1 MASESGGGGD
11 DESCGTPAGAGPAD
25 AHEGARRGAAPT
37 SWDDAELAERV
48 RRDETEAF
56 AELYRRFEPMLRA
69 LAVQARVP
77 DDDAGATAMDALSH
91 VAMRL
96 RAGTG
101 PAPSR
106 LAAYLARVLYR
117 LIKTGVRGE
126 LRHRRLELSVAEE
139 AATGSAERVIREAS
153 SEYAMRACLGPGA
166 EPTAGLT
173 PALQRL
179 AAALDLA
186 LDDAERRALR
196 MLGDGVPQRE
206 IAASLGITHGAA
218 RTRITRLR
226 QRLVRAAIAYAS
238 TAPPAD
244 AAEVRRLLRRAGVL
258 DLGARQ
264 LPQLPPDARPP
275 SASPLSSAT
284 TTSATPPPAPRRAN
298 TKETPR

>member
-1 MASESGGGGD
+1 VRGD
-11 DESCGTPAGAGPAD
+11 
-25 AHEGARRGAAPT
+25 
-37 SWDDAELAERV
+37 ER
-48 RRDETEAF
+48 EAF
-56 AELYRRFEPMLRA
+56 AELYRRFEPMLRGLA
-69 LAVQARVP
+69 LQARVP
-77 DDDAGATAMDALSH
+77 ADEAGAAAMDALSH

-117 LIKTGVRGE
+117 LVKGGARGE

-139 AATGSAERVIREAS
+139 AAAGSTERVIRGVT
-153 SEYAMRACLGPGA
+153 SEYAVRACLGPGA
-166 EPTAGLT
+166 DAAVGLT

-186 LDDAERRALR
+186 LDDGERRALR

-206 IAASLGITHGAA
+206 IAGALGITHGAA

-226 QRLVRAAIAYAS
+226 QRLVRAALAYAS
-238 TAPPAD
+238 TALPAD

-264 LPQLPPDARPP
+264 LPHLPPDAHPP
-275 SASPLSSAT
+275 SPPLTPASAT
-284 TTSATPPPAPRRAN
+284 SHATTHAPRRAA

>member
-1 MASESGGGGD
+1 MASESGGAGGARPRAWGD
-11 DESCGTPAGAGPAD
+11 PAPAAGAPA
-25 AHEGARRGAAPT
+25 A
-37 SWDDAELAERV
+37 WDDAALAERL
-48 RRDETEAF
+48 RRDEPEAF
-56 AELYRRFEPMLRA
+56 AELYRRFEPMLRG

-77 DDDAGATAMDALSH
+77 AADAGAAAMDALSH

-117 LIKTGVRGE
+117 LVRSDARGT
-126 LRHRRLELSVAEE
+126 LRHRALELAASEE
-139 AATGSAERVIREAS
+139 AAAGSPERVIRAAS
-153 SEYAMRACLGPGA
+153 SEYAIRACLGPGA
-166 EPTAGLT
+166 EAALGLT

-179 AAALDLA
+179 AAALDAA
-186 LDDAERRALR
+186 LDDGERRALR
-196 MLGDGVPQRE
+196 MLGDGLPQRE
-206 IAASLGITHGAA
+206 IAEALGITHGAA

-226 QRLVRAAIAYAS
+226 QRLVRAALAYAS
-238 TAPPAD
+238 TAPPTD

-264 LPQLPPDARPP
+264 AAPRPPDARPP
-275 SASPLSSAT
+275 AP
-284 TTSATPPPAPRRAN
+284 ATPGSVPATHPPRRAA

>member
-1 MASESGGGGD
+1 MASGG
-11 DESCGTPAGAGPAD
+11 
-25 AHEGARRGAAPT
+25 EGASAERPAAGLPPAW
-37 SWDDAELAERV
+37 SEAELAERV
-48 RRDETEAF
+48 RQDDVAAL
-56 AELYRRFEPMLRA
+56 AEFYRRFEPMLRG

-77 DDDAGATAMDALSH
+77 ADDAGSAAVDALSH

-96 RAGTG
+96 RAGAG

-117 LIKTGVRGE
+117 LLRTRARGE
-126 LRHRRLELSVAEE
+126 LRHRRLELAVAEE
-139 AATGSAERVIREAS
+139 AAAGSAERVIRGAS
-153 SEYAMRACLGPGA
+153 SEYALRACLGPGA
-166 EPTAGLT
+166 EAALGLT

-186 LDDAERRALR
+186 LDGPERQALR

-206 IAASLGITHGAA
+206 IALSLGITHGAA

-226 QRLVRAAIAYAS
+226 QRLVRAALAYAS
-238 TAPPAD
+238 TAPTAD

-264 LPQLPPDARPP
+264 PLPGHHPPPDAHPP
-275 SASPLSSAT
+275 SAPLAASTGS
-284 TTSATPPPAPRRAN
+284 TPAHAPRRAA

>member
-1 MASESGGGGD
+1 
-11 DESCGTPAGAGPAD
+11 
-25 AHEGARRGAAPT
+25 
-37 SWDDAELAERV
+37 
-48 RRDETEAF
+48 
-56 AELYRRFEPMLRA
+56 MLRG

-77 DDDAGATAMDALSH
+77 ADEAGAAALDALSH

-117 LIKTGVRGE
+117 IVKTGARGA
-126 LRHRRLELSVAEE
+126 LRHRALELSVSEE
-139 AATGSAERVIREAS
+139 AAAGSAERVIRAAS
-153 SEYAMRACLGPGA
+153 SEYAVRACLGPGA
-166 EPTAGLT
+166 EAALGLT

-186 LDDAERRALR
+186 LDDPERRALR
-196 MLGDGVPQRE
+196 MLGDGLPQRE
-206 IAASLGITHGAA
+206 IAEALGITHGAV

-226 QRLVRAAIAYAS
+226 QRLVRAALAYAS

-264 LPQLPPDARPP
+264 PPPLARPP
-275 SASPLSSAT
+275 EASGAPPTPLTAV
-284 TTSATPPPAPRRAN
+284 PAVPHPPRRAA